1 MLSKIFK
8 KSIFYKLFFMNL
20 IILICIVV
28 SQMLFQLLYF
38 ESYYL
43 KEKNKAISKEIVKFS
58 EFLNEENDKVK
69 VMEYID
75 EVNKETGITLSF
87 ISESENESIIPQ
99 SYMGSRYIEVIDSRS
114 AKEYKIILGD
124 QFQELSI
131 KNGDMINTYGIEDEY
146 GYIFPEKIFKN
157 NVEVKSIYNIVPIR
171 PIETS
176 EYLESSIPSKIVEPA
191 RELSESGQ
199 PTYVSGVVSDIQ
211 YQSESYLSNIDV
223 YLSDENRANIFSN
236 EKYNTTL
243 KNTISNSEVLI
254 SSEIFKDGNILGSS
268 FLSQVN
274 DVIGTMNSYYIII
287 FIVIFGLVI
296 IISLAYSKFMIK
308 PLVDMSRV
316 AKRISERDFT
326 QNYEVRSEDEIG
338 VLGNS
343 LNLISDN
350 LEEALRDLVDANV
363 MLKEDIN
370 IQITQEEKRKELIGN
385 ISHELKTPITI
396 IQGSINGIKSGM
408 YSVEMYD
415 DILEETIKMNDLVME
430 MLEIS
435 KLESPSFKLKKEPFD
450 LCSIFLK
457 ERDKLKSMIIEKKLN
472 LTFDIEEE
480 AVVVGDEKRINQVIT
495 NLMTNAIKYTPIGEN
510 IIVKVKLEESENRY
524 KFIIENFG
532 VKLEDEDL
540 KNIWDSFYRGE
551 KSRNKKYGGTGLG
564 LFIVKRILELHKSN
578 FGVENGS
585 NSVRFFFDLEF
596 YDIDNITV

>member
-38 ESYYL
+38 ENYYL
-43 KEKNKAISKEIVKFS
+43 KEKNKAISKEIEKFS
-58 EFLNEENDKVK
+58 EFINVENDKVK
-69 VMEYID
+69 FMEYIN

-99 SYMGSRYIEVIDSRS
+99 SYMGSRYIEVIDSTS
-114 AKEYKIILGD
+114 GKEYKIILGD

-146 GYIFPEKIFKN
+146 GYLFPEKIFKN

-171 PIETS
+171 PVETS
-176 EYLESSIPSKIVEPA
+176 ESLESSIPSKIVEPA
-191 RELSESGQ
+191 RVLGESGQ
-199 PTYVSGVVSDIQ
+199 DTYVSGVVSDIQ
-211 YQSESYLSNIDV
+211 YQSESYLSNIDL
-223 YLSDENRANIFSN
+223 YLSDENIANIFSN

-243 KNTISNSEVLI
+243 KNSINNSEVLI
-254 SSEIFKDGNILGSS
+254 SSEIFKDGHILGAT

-274 DVIGTMNSYYIII
+274 DIIGTMNRYYIII
-287 FIVIFGLVI
+287 FIIIFILVV
-296 IISLAYSKFMIK
+296 IISLVYSKLMIK
-308 PLVDMSRV
+308 PLVEMSSV

-326 QNYEVRSEDEIG
+326 HNYEVKSEDEIG

-350 LEEALRDLVDANV
+350 LEEALSDLVDANV

-370 IQITQEEKRKELIGN
+370 IQITQEEKRKELIAN

-408 YSVEMYD
+408 YGAEMYD

-450 LCSIFLK
+450 LCSLVLK
-457 ERDKLKSMIIEKKLN
+457 GSDKLKSMIIDKKLN
-472 LTFDIEEE
+472 LIFNIDEEFI
-480 AVVVGDEKRINQVIT
+480 VLGDEKRINQVIT
-495 NLMTNAIKYTPIGEN
+495 NLMTNAIKYTPTGEN
-510 IIVKVKLEESENRY
+510 IVVKVELDKHKNKYE
-524 KFIIENFG
+524 FIIENFG
-532 VKLEDEDL
+532 IRLEDEDL

-564 LFIVKRILELHKSN
+564 LFIVKRILEIHGSN

-585 NSVRFFFDLEF
+585 NSVKFFFNLEG
-596 YDIDNITV
+596 YDDNN